1 MNVKRI
7 SLINKGQVLNKHNN
21 CVFVNRKLIELIIN
35 DEKIYLDLGSM
46 YNLNNCDYLEYFK
59 HAKEKRKVLFEE
71 KSFVF

>member
-1 MNVKRI
+1 MNIKRI

-46 YNLNNCDYLEYFK
+46 YNLNNCDYLEYFNHK
-59 HAKEKRKVLFEE
+59 KEKRKVLFEE
-71 KSFVF
+71 KVL